1 MWTEKN
7 NELHGQFKFQD
18 FGTAMAFIFE
28 VSLLAERMDH
38 HPTWT
43 NTWNKVDIVLSTHDA
58 GNTITEKDHKLA
70 KGIDKIVKK
79 YLQ

>member
-1 MWTEKN
+1 MWAEKN
-7 NELHGQFKFQD
+7 NALHAQFKFAD

-43 NTWNKVDIVLSTHDA
+43 NTWNKVDILLSTHDA
-58 GNTITEKDHKLA
+58 GNTITDKDHKLA

-79 YLQ
+79 YL

>member
-1 MWTEKN
+1 
-7 NELHGQFKFQD
+7 
-18 FGTAMAFIFE
+18 MAFIFE

-43 NTWNKVDIVLSTHDA
+43 NSWNKVDFVLCTHDA

-70 KGIDKIVKK
+70 KGIDKIVKNIYNSLK
-79 YLQ
+79 SI